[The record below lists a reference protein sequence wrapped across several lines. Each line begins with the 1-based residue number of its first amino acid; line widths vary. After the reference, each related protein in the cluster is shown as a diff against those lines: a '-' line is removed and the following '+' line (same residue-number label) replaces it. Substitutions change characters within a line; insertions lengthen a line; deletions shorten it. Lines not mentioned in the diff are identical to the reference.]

1 MKGELRPRAMAV
13 SSSSIGDTDV
23 GILPCRPQVK
33 QIWTLFHENLYLD
46 TVSTASSGPPDQELT
61 VFQVLVGHDGGDGA
75 IAKLATTFWLSR
87 TFDTAGEVLAGYA
100 AGASAI
106 SRANGV
112 IRVLTR
118 AVSRNHSPS
127 RSAFSPT
134 AVKMCPKRTR
144 ARPI

>member
-1 MKGELRPRAMAV
+1 VKGELRPRAMAV

-75 IAKLATTFWLSR
+75 IGGGVGDLAHRLR
-87 TFDTAGEVLAGYA
+87 PDVLHGEQAGHGGLHARVGEDE
-100 AGASAI
+100 ASALLGD
-106 SRANGV
+106 R
-112 IRVLTR
+112 R
-118 AVSRNHSPS
+118 
-127 RSAFSPT
+127 
-134 AVKMCPKRTR
+134 
-144 ARPI
+144 